1 MEEQV
6 ITRRRVVGGDEE
18 TVEETTE
25 VDATPLARVAQIV
38 YFIVGLIEAALA
50 LRFVLQILGAN
61 RGAAFV
67 DFVYDMSA
75 PLVAPFFGMFGSN
88 PTFAGGSRFE
98 PETLVAMVAYAILA
112 WIVVSL
118 LRVARP

>member
-6 ITRRRVVGGDEE
+6 ITRRRVVRGDDEIVE
-18 TVEETTE
+18 DTVETT
-25 VDATPLARVAQIV
+25 AMPLARAAQVV

-50 LRFVLQILGAN
+50 LRFLLQILGAN

-67 DFVYDMSA
+67 DFVYDMTA

-98 PETLVAMVAYAILA
+98 AETLVAMIAYAVLA

-118 LRVARP
+118 LRLARR